1 MKKITVS
8 LIAVLMCI
16 IHLSVFAS
24 SNVGKIEETTVNS
37 QILGEKRQLIVY
49 LPAGYAESKQKFP
62 VLYITDGD
70 IQGGHTAGT
79 VDYLSK
85 FDLAPGMIVVG
96 IVNPGNKRNEELT
109 LAKKNNGQSE
119 GLAGADRFLSYIEEE
134 VIPFIKS
141 RYRTLDYQAL
151 SGASHGG
158 QFAINALIKRPNLFD
173 GVIAISPS
181 LYWNDN
187 QVIDL
192 AEEAMK
198 KQALHG
204 RLFISIANEEPTMTD
219 AFQKLVELT
228 KKYPSSKLSV
238 SSKTFS
244 DESHNSTTL
253 LGQYHGL
260 KHLFPNWVIPDAPQ
274 TLADLQA
281 IFSARSKLI
290 GTTMLI
296 PEDRANGYGQW
307 LQYLNR
313 QDDALELF
321 TWNRTTYPQS
331 LNAHIALIKACLHF
345 NLTDAAKSALEDA
358 IKSTNGL
365 SSEQKGQLENLF
377 GTLKTANK
385 RF

>member
-1 MKKITVS
+1 MKKITVN
-8 LIAVLMCI
+8 LVAVLMCI
-16 IHLSVFAS
+16 IHFNLCAS
-24 SNVGKIEETTVNS
+24 ANVGKIEEATVNS
-37 QILGEKRQLIVY
+37 QILAEKRQLIVY
-49 LPAGYAESKQKFP
+49 LPAGYEESKQKFP

-79 VDYLSK
+79 IDYLSK

-96 IVNPGNKRNEELT
+96 IVSPGSKRNQELT
-109 LAKKNNGQSE
+109 LAKKNNEQSE
-119 GLAGADRFLSYIEEE
+119 GLAGADRFLSYVEEE

-151 SGASHGG
+151 SGTSHGG

-173 GVIAISPS
+173 GIIAISPS
-181 LYWNDN
+181 LYWNNN
-187 QVIDL
+187 QVLDL
-192 AEEAMK
+192 AEEALE

-204 RLFISIANEEPTMTD
+204 RLFISIANEEPMMTEP
-219 AFQKLVELT
+219 FQKLVELT
-228 KKYPSSKLSV
+228 KKYPSTTLSV
-238 SSKTFS
+238 STKSFS

-260 KHLFPNWVIPDAPQ
+260 KHLFPNWVIPETPQ

-281 IFSARSKLI
+281 IFGARSKLI
-290 GTTMLI
+290 GQTIQI

-313 QDDALELF
+313 KDDALELF
-321 TWNRTTYPQS
+321 RWNRKNYPQS
-331 LNAHIALIKACLHF
+331 LNAHIALIKAYLHF

-358 IKSTNGL
+358 VKSIHGL
-365 SSEQKGQLENLF
+365 SSEQKAQLEALF
-377 GTLKTANK
+377 A
-385 RF
+385 